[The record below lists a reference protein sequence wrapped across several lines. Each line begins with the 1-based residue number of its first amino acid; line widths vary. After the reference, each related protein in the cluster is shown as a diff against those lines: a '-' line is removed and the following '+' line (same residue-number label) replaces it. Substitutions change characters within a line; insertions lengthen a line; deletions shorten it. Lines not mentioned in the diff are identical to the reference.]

1 MTDNR
6 RRSQRTP
13 VGFYVEQFI
22 DDAPH
27 RCFTTDMSS
36 IGIYLERLAEPF
48 QRNSNLVQL
57 QIGLPGGAET
67 IWASGEIVYDRLD
80 PLFHGTAIQFRGMAR
95 RDQRQ
100 VREWLRESHK
110 QERFAQSNPF
120 RAPVQVHR
128 PVHAAA

>member
-1 MTDNR
+1 MSDNR

-22 DDAPH
+22 DDAPY
-27 RCFTTDMSS
+27 RCFTTDMSA

-57 QIGLPGGAET
+57 EISLPGEGEN

-80 PLFHGTAIQFRGMAR
+80 SLFHGTAIRFRGMAR
-95 RDQRQ
+95 RDQRML
-100 VREWLRESHK
+100 REWLRESRK
-110 QERFAQSNPF
+110 QDRFAQRNPF